1 MRKEIYITEIDK
13 ERLSKIIDTEIKI
26 GNILDK
32 TNKKLSDE
40 INNSIVVSSRQVP
53 QDIITMNTRALLYLD
68 NEDLELTLVYPEEA
82 DFANNK
88 MSVLSPIGTAILG
101 YKVGDT
107 VEWEVPSGI
116 TQIHIKGVLY
126 QPEASGDYHL

>member
-40 INNSIVVSSRQVP
+40 INNAIVVSSRQVP

>member
-40 INNSIVVSSRQVP
+40 INNAIVVSSRQVP

-126 QPEASGDYHL
+126 QPEASGDFHL

>member
-40 INNSIVVSSRQVP
+40 INNAIVVSSRQVP

-88 MSVLSPIGTAILG
+88 ISVLSPIGTAILG

-126 QPEASGDYHL
+126 QPEASGDFHL